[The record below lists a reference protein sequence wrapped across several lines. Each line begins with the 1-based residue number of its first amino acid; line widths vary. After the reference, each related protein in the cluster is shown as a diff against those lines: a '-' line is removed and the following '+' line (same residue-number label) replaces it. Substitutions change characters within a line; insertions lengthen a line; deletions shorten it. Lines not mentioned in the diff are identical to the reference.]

1 MDNSFYS
8 LKFFSIFLILST
20 ISLIIN
26 IIFYIYKK
34 KGYALSKIKKLIYI
48 LFIILISFLIINLP
62 FFIMT
67 DSEVIINSFNGYLI
81 PIILY
86 NVSVFLLF
94 ISLIVFSMTLL
105 EANEILINLGR
116 PSFSDTKKGSI
127 RIGNVLKGNKKK
139 NAFHLSINDL
149 EKHMFICG
157 ATGTGKSTFLQN
169 FLIDFKKHYNIPFF
183 LVEFKGEY
191 HFLQNRIENV
201 LILWPGINFSI
212 NIFNP
217 EEADPIIHAERIFDI
232 LKSGKFLDESAEF
245 SPQMEKVLVE
255 ILGSV
260 CKNRKLQNWLGFERK
275 CEEYLRCN
283 QKEIP
288 MLNQT
293 LISIKNRIRRFSK
306 GPLKALFDIDN
317 EFEVNQLF
325 KRNIILDLSSI
336 IRLGGEKE
344 DALFFLNMI
353 LKYLW
358 DKNISQGA
366 YEFVGIKHI
375 TIVEDAQYFAP
386 QDLTK
391 KTKLTT
397 YLEDIALLQRGTG
410 ECLITLATHPNISS
424 EILANI
430 GVLLTFQNHIQKEK
444 LCELLNLDEKYKH
457 YLSILEQGQCIIRI
471 NSIKEPFLLEV
482 PYIKRNSIEFSK
494 IANKNQEI
502 LNGTNNRIDSNKKI
516 KNVKDEGQI
525 KAKLDNFQ
533 DFSQGGLKRK
543 FIFEKCAKLETLYG
557 KNSFNELATECENTV
572 NIILRKISLK
582 LGYPYDGIGNF
593 MKKLKELQIHEKFI
607 LYHDIIKLNRFI
619 EILKS
624 GNNHSISE
632 IAKSM
637 FIITRDILKKVEIRQ
652 NKKKNNKYREILRN
666 NGKLNNFLITED
678 NKDKELEELK
688 SVVNNLFNLQ
698 KKK

>member
-48 LFIILISFLIINLP
+48 ILVILISYLIISLP
-62 FFIMT
+62 FFIIT
-67 DSEVIINSFNGYLI
+67 DSEVMMNSFSGYLI
-81 PIILY
+81 LIILY
-86 NVSVFLLF
+86 NLSVFLLF

-116 PSFSDTKKGSI
+116 PSFSDTKKGLI

-169 FLIDFKKHYNIPFF
+169 FLIDFKNHYRIPFF

-275 CEEYLRCN
+275 CEEYLRSN

-317 EFEVNQLF
+317 EFEVKQLF
-325 KRNIILDLSSI
+325 TRDIVLDLSSI
-336 IRLGGEKE
+336 VRLGGEKE

-358 DKNISQGA
+358 DKNISHGA
-366 YEFVGIKHI
+366 YNFNGIKHI

-391 KTKLTT
+391 KNKLTS

-410 ECLITLATHPNISS
+410 ECLITLATHPNISR
-424 EILANI
+424 EILANL
-430 GVLLTFQNHIQKEK
+430 GVLVTFQNHIQKEK
-444 LCELLNLDEKYKH
+444 LCELLNLDEDYKH

-494 IANKNQEI
+494 IAIKNQEI

-516 KNVKDEGQI
+516 KTVKDESQI
-525 KAKLDNFQ
+525 KAKLENFQ

-637 FIITRDILKKVEIRQ
+637 FIITRDLLKKVEIRQ
-652 NKKKNNKYREILRN
+652 NKKKNNKYSENLRN